1 LRKHGL
7 KINLPKSFFGAVEV
21 SLEYSLHP
29 RELLR
34 ASTNSRSWLTPSLP
48 TTSIM
53 KSDKSVQ
60 LLQGT
65 CPKLLNFVNW
75 TTQSEVI
82 ALLKIKNFL
91 KIFEI

>member
-34 ASTNSRSWLTPSLP
+34 ASTSLP